1 MQHYVATRPMFID
14 VEIMN
19 TDIQVVLGDE
29 GLQADANYIAD
40 GLSQLYKEIADTV
53 RREATTITAVFPSPN
68 EVMAILVQVG
78 ILNGTLSLYDC
89 CDL

>member
-29 GLQADANYIAD
+29 GLQADCNSIAD
-40 GLSQLYKEIADTV
+40 GLSTLYKEI
-53 RREATTITAVFPSPN
+53 S
-68 EVMAILVQVG
+68 G
-78 ILNGTLSLYDC
+78 IYELHSLQFLFINYTFLPIFNFGTLIYHTCLQI
-89 CDL
+89 L

>member
-29 GLQADANYIAD
+29 GLQADSSYIAD
-40 GLSQLYKEIADTV
+40 GLSTLYKEIAG
-53 RREATTITAVFPSPN
+53 ICFCSGAV
-68 EVMAILVQVG
+68 L
-78 ILNGTLSLYDC
+78 
-89 CDL
+89 

>member
-29 GLQADANYIAD
+29 GLQADCNNIAE
-40 GLSQLYKEIADTV
+40 GLSILYKEIA
-53 RREATTITAVFPSPN
+53 
-68 EVMAILVQVG
+68 G
-78 ILNGTLSLYDC
+78 IYELHSLLFLFINYTLLIFNFGTLIYHTCLQI
-89 CDL
+89 L

>member
-29 GLQADANYIAD
+29 GLQADCNSIAD
-40 GLSQLYKEIADTV
+40 GLSELYKEIAGIYELHSLQFLFINYTLPICNS
-53 RREATTITAVFPSPN
+53 TLIYHTCFQ
-68 EVMAILVQVG
+68 IL
-78 ILNGTLSLYDC
+78 
-89 CDL
+89 

>member
-29 GLQADANYIAD
+29 GLQADCNSIAD
-40 GLSQLYKEIADTV
+40 GLSTLYKEI
-53 RREATTITAVFPSPN
+53 S
-68 EVMAILVQVG
+68 G
-78 ILNGTLSLYDC
+78 IYELHSLQF
-89 CDL
+89 LL

>member
-40 GLSQLYKEIADTV
+40 GLSQLYKEIAGFYGLYSLQYLFRSYTL
-53 RREATTITAVFPSPN
+53 
-68 EVMAILVQVG
+68 ILLLV
-78 ILNGTLSLYDC
+78 I
-89 CDL
+89 